1 MGYTIS
7 HHSDD
12 ADSSGHSLLI
22 MAKSPKSLCLTKV
35 ASPIGDIL
43 LVTDKQVL
51 ISLDYEGYEHRMMR
65 LLEKRYGSFNLV
77 DSNKQ
82 DNQIHKLI
90 NKLQAYL
97 AGDLTAIDTI
107 SVNPGGTA
115 FQAKVWQALRSITPG
130 TVMSYGE
137 LARHL
142 GNPAAV
148 RAVGTTNGLNPIS
161 IVLPC
166 HRVIGANGSL
176 TGYAGGIE
184 RKRWLLEHEGVDLSH
199 TSSKHGQQLS
209 LLD

>member
-1 MGYTIS
+1 
-7 HHSDD
+7 
-12 ADSSGHSLLI
+12 
-22 MAKSPKSLCLTKV
+22 MAKAPQSLCLTKV
-35 ASPIGDIL
+35 ASPLGDIL
-43 LVTDKQVL
+43 LVTDDQVL
-51 ISLDYEGYEHRMMR
+51 VSLDYKGYEHRMMR
-65 LLEKRYGSFNLV
+65 LLEKRYGPFNLV
-77 DSNKQ
+77 ESSEQDS
-82 DNQIHKLI
+82 QINDLI
-90 NKLQAYL
+90 NNLQAYL

-115 FQAKVWQALRSITPG
+115 FQAKVWQALRSIAPG

-142 GNPAAV
+142 GNPTAV

-166 HRVIGANGSL
+166 HRVIGADGSL

-184 RKRWLLEHEGVDLSH
+184 RKRWLLEHEGVDLTH
-199 TSSKHGQQLS
+199 PSSKHGQQLS